1 MATNGVSLNPVAL
14 ILCEQNVVQAAA
26 QFGGTADTFSQGA
39 AHGVGSGTVF
49 GSLPASRRLA
59 GLTAQVNDAGSSQFG
74 AAEKF
79 LRGTENALE
88 GVLQTFASTEG
99 NNAVLAAE
107 AIAGRIQH
115 QEQAI
120 P

>member
-1 MATNGVSLNPVAL
+1 MATSGVSLNPVAL
-14 ILCEQNVVQAAA
+14 ILCEQTLVQQAA
-26 QFGGTADTFSQGA
+26 QFGGTADTFTQGA

-49 GSLPASRRLA
+49 GTLPASKRLA
-59 GLTAQVNDAGSSQFG
+59 GLTAQVNDAGNGQFS

-99 NNAVLAAE
+99 SNSVLAAE
-107 AIAGRIQH
+107 AIASRIQH